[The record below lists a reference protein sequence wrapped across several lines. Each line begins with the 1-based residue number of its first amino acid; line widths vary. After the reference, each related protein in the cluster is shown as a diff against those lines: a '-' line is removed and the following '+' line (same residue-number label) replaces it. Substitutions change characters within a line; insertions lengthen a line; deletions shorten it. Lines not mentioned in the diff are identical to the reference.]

1 VFSYLTES
9 ALLTHG
15 LVSVSEELLLQR
27 WPEGNETIVWVDQGR
42 IVTGGMKSY
51 IPFRRRAGDLIRIDC
66 FGLKNALEEKKSG
79 ALTASGTMA
88 VCAEL
93 GIPLAVSC
101 GIGGIGDIR
110 GEELCPDLPALEKIP
125 VVLLATSFKDMLDIR
140 GSVQYIRERG
150 VPVYGIKE
158 AVCTGYLFR
167 GEETAL
173 DGVFSGDM
181 KALSRG
187 LLLNPIPEDK
197 RIHEN
202 EYLEMGIAAG
212 KQAEAEGRYY
222 HPAANAAF
230 DRLTNGRSSE
240 IQLDS
245 LIANV
250 SLAEHLMKQ

>member
-1 VFSYLTES
+1 
-9 ALLTHG
+9 
-15 LVSVSEELLLQR
+15 
-27 WPEGNETIVWVDQGR
+27 
-42 IVTGGMKSY
+42 
-51 IPFRRRAGDLIRIDC
+51 
-66 FGLKNALEEKKSG
+66 
-79 ALTASGTMA
+79 
-88 VCAEL
+88 
-93 GIPLAVSC
+93 
-101 GIGGIGDIR
+101 
-110 GEELCPDLPALEKIP
+110 
-125 VVLLATSFKDMLDIR
+125 MLDIR
-140 GSVQYIRERG
+140 GSVQYLRERG